1 MLENEKEE
9 VNIENL
15 LLKSTKSESAETEVS
30 EFKLLDDI
38 IQDLAPEITHLYQ
51 FREDEAEE
59 QQIKTGQLHE
69 NRILGIF
76 LKSFLK
82 GKGKI
87 TTRKVED
94 EYKKYFKDIAR
105 STTSTYLNMLKKE
118 STLYTERE
126 GRLVYYKFYE
136 EPPLGIKPF
145 WFTRIFCIV
154 PAYFDR
160 AKFFSNLYNESE
172 TYAQEY
178 IKEFGNIDR
187 DTLIQN
193 FKYLIGL
200 IILNIFKNRCSKCML
215 CQYSK
220 REIYN
225 KLEEIIH
232 TAVRDRSD
240 VLPDELNEELV
251 KKFSELP
258 IFNGTEIK
266 DNSVKMVTAKKIM
279 KSANLYKKD
288 LSFQIMVASKRTET
302 RLKQKLSLI
311 ETNTHVMN

>member
-1 MLENEKEE
+1 MLKNEKEE
-9 VNIENL
+9 IDIENL
-15 LLKSTKSESAETEVS
+15 LLKSSKLESVETEVS
-30 EFKLLDDI
+30 EIKRLDNI
-38 IQDLAPEITHLYQ
+38 IQDFAPEVAHLYQ

-136 EPPLGIKPF
+136 EPPVAIKPF

-160 AKFFSNLYNESE
+160 AKFFSNLYTESE
-172 TYAQEY
+172 IYAQEY
-178 IKEFGNIDR
+178 IKEFGTIDR

-225 KLEEIIH
+225 KIEEIIH

-240 VLPDELNEELV
+240 VLPDELTEDLIKE
-251 KKFSELP
+251 FSELP
-258 IFNGTEIK
+258 VFNGAEIK
-266 DNSVKMVTAKKIM
+266 DNSVKIATAKKIL

-288 LSFQIMVASKRTET
+288 LNFQIMVASKRKET
-302 RLKQKLSLI
+302 RLKQKLGFV
-311 ETNTHVMN
+311 EANTNLMN

>member
-1 MLENEKEE
+1 
-9 VNIENL
+9 
-15 LLKSTKSESAETEVS
+15 
-30 EFKLLDDI
+30 
-38 IQDLAPEITHLYQ
+38 
-51 FREDEAEE
+51 REDEAEE
-59 QQIKTGQLHE
+59 QQIKTVQLHE